1 MNDIHCPA
9 CAYEYPYQEDDIWVC
24 SDCQHRW
31 NPAETLQEEEEKV
44 IDINGV
50 ELQSGDDIVVMKDLK
65 VKGASGGL
73 KSGTKAK
80 NIRLVLGSGD
90 GHNITCKI
98 DGFGQMYLKSEFV
111 KKA

>member
-1 MNDIHCPA
+1 MNEIHCPE
-9 CAYEYPYQEDDIWVC
+9 CAYEYPYQEENLWVC
-24 SDCQHRW
+24 ADCQHRW
-31 NPAETLQEEEEKV
+31 NPTKANQEEEKV
-44 IDINGV
+44 FDINGI
-50 ELQSGDDIVVMKDLK
+50 ELQSGDSVVVMKDLK
-65 VKGASGGL
+65 VKGASGPL

-111 KKA
+111 KKS